1 MVIQITAALNV
12 FINYLDTLPLT
23 YQNIFTVAIYM
34 ALIVVYS
41 IFIWKVYKAISKK
54 DIISLNL
61 AQYNS
66 FEHAALNKM
75 FAGFLYFIEYIIVLP
90 FLILFWYIVFSLVI
104 LFFSENL
111 DLDEILLLSA
121 AVVGSIRLLAYYK
134 HEIATD
140 VAKLLPFTILAITLL
155 SPRFFDLTR
164 FVDSIGQIPE
174 LLLSVG
180 YALVFIAILEIILRF
195 LDLFK
200 RIIVN
205 ADEKDDS

>member
-1 MVIQITAALNV
+1 MAGMIEILNT
-12 FINYLDTLPLT
+12 FINYIGTLPNS
-23 YQNIFTVAIYM
+23 YQNIFTVALYM
-34 ALIVVYS
+34 FLIVAYS
-41 IFIWKVYKAISKK
+41 IFIWKVYRAISKK

-61 AQYNS
+61 AQYNYI
-66 FEHAALNKM
+66 EHSALNKM
-75 FAGFLYFIEYIIVLP
+75 FAGVLYFIEYIIVLP
-90 FLILFWYIVFSLVI
+90 FLITFWYILFSLVL
-104 LFFSENL
+104 LFFSERL
-111 DLDEILLLSA
+111 SLEEILLLSA

-134 HEIATD
+134 HDIATD

-164 FVDSIGQIPE
+164 FVDSLGQIPE

-180 YALVFIAILEIILRF
+180 YALVFIVILEIILRF

-205 ADEKDDS
+205 AEDNEED